1 MRWSLIACLGLAACS
16 GSSSNGADAEEMVD
30 CSTVT
35 GADTFTVG
43 LEKMGAQGAFDFKMM
58 SATPAPP
65 ARNTN
70 TWVVQIN
77 SMSQGVVGSPVDGAT
92 ITATPFMPSH
102 QHGSPEQVVVTPAGQ
117 PGQYQ
122 LTPVFLWMPGVWE
135 TTIQVTSGTA
145 TDSAVYRFCIPS

>member
-1 MRWSLIACLGLAACS
+1 MRLILIASLGLAACS
-16 GSSSNGADAEEMVD
+16 GSSSNGADAEAMVD

-43 LEKMGAQGAFDFKMM
+43 LEKKGAAGAVDFKMM

-70 TWVVQIN
+70 TWIIQIN
-77 SMSQGVVGSPVDGAT
+77 SMSQGVVGSPIDGAS
-92 ITATPFMPSH
+92 IVATPFMPAH
-102 QHGSPEQVVVTPAGQ
+102 QHGSPQQVVVTPAGM

-135 TTIQVTSGTA
+135 TTIQVTSGTP
-145 TDSAVYRFCIPS
+145 DSAVYRFCIPS